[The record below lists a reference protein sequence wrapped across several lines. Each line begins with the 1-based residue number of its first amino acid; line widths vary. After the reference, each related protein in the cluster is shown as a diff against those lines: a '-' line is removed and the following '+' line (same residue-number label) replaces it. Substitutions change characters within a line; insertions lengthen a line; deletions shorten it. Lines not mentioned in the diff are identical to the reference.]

1 VKIIVDSLQ
10 KLHLL
15 NAIFISEKMQ
25 FKMQH
30 VNNNATGLISLS
42 KKSVLKIV
50 YHDVMYRITS
60 LSIKSVSNM

>member
-1 VKIIVDSLQ
+1 
-10 KLHLL
+10 
-15 NAIFISEKMQ
+15 
-25 FKMQH
+25 MQH

-60 LSIKSVSNM
+60 LSIKSVSNL